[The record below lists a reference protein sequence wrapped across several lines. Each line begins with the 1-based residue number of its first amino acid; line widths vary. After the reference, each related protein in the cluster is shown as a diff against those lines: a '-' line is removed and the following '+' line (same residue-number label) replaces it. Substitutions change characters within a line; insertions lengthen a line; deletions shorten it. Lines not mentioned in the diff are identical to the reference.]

1 MRSFTRDVERQLD
14 NVYKQG
20 AGKKYGYEGI
30 TQQSLAP
37 LVQASSAE
45 SKFEDR
51 MLSKIQAQ
59 AQHYLESTGKRAAG
73 PLMIKGDHSL
83 AKPLRVKHMSS
94 SSKRAIRN
102 K

>member
-1 MRSFTRDVERQLD
+1 MRSFTRDVEKRLD

-30 TQQSLAP
+30 TQQSIAA
-37 LVQASSAE
+37 VNQGGTAE

-51 MLSKIQAQ
+51 MLQKMQTQAQ
-59 AQHYLESTGKRAAG
+59 QYLESNSKKSAG
-73 PLMIKGDHSL
+73 PLMIKADHSL

-94 SSKRAIRN
+94 SSKRAIRG